1 MIHGFIVM
9 LRGAPLRR
17 RDNMPTADGTGQKLP
32 KEVSQNASVDV
43 QAQQGGPGGESSKGS
58 QVHIQ
63 GPNSA
68 KGGKK

>member
-1 MIHGFIVM
+1 
-9 LRGAPLRR
+9 
-17 RDNMPTADGTGQKLP
+17 MPTADGTGQKLP